1 MKQVAIV
8 CSSPRE
14 IRFIEE
20 PGREVAAHEVRV
32 RTLFSGISSG
42 TELTLFRG
50 TNPYLHK
57 QWDSTQRLF
66 VDAAGASG
74 LSYPITNWGY
84 EEVGEVIEVGTAV
97 SDLQPGS
104 IVYGTWGH
112 RTSAIIDAAFARDRQ
127 LPSHAD
133 PILGIFSHIGP
144 IALNGILDSAIRVGE
159 TVAVFGLGVVGQLV
173 AQLAALSGAEVI
185 GVDMLPRRREIA
197 QQLGAAH
204 VIDAGAGSAAETIK
218 ALTAGRGADVC
229 IEASGAGA
237 ALHEAIRAC
246 AYSSKVVALGF
257 YQGAAV
263 DLRLGEEFHHN
274 RINLVCSQIGGSAP
288 ELLHRWNRLRLV
300 QTCMRLAVQGK
311 LQIDPLITHIMP
323 AADAPVLFK
332 LLDESP
338 SDALQA
344 VLDFRAGLSAEQV
357 GFQDTATGQPS

>member
-8 CSSPRE
+8 CGRPRQIQFLEEPPRE
-14 IRFIEE
+14 LE
-20 PGREVAAHEVRV
+20 AHEVRV

-57 QWDSTQRLF
+57 HWDSTRRLF
-66 VDAAGASG
+66 VADAEASG
-74 LSYPITNWGY
+74 LTYPITNWGY
-84 EEVGEVIEVGTAV
+84 EEVGAVIEVGPAV

-127 LPSHAD
+127 LPPHAD

-144 IALNGILDSAIRVGE
+144 IALNGILDGAIRLGE
-159 TVAVFGLGVVGQLV
+159 TVAVFGLGVVGQLA
-173 AQLAALSGAEVI
+173 AQLARLSGAEVI

-197 QQLGAAH
+197 RQLGAEH
-204 VIDAGAGSAAETIK
+204 VIDAGAGSAAEAIK

-229 IEASGAGA
+229 IEASGSTA

-246 AYSSKVVALGF
+246 AYSSKVVTLGF
-257 YQGAAV
+257 FQGAAL

-274 RINLVCSQIGGSAP
+274 RINLICSQIGGSAP

-300 QTCMRLAVQGK
+300 QTFMRLAVQGK
-311 LQIDPLITHIMP
+311 IQTAPLITHMRP
-323 AADAPVLFK
+323 AAEAAALFK

-338 SDALQA
+338 GDALQA
-344 VLDFRAGLSAEQV
+344 VLDFRDGLPVEASADAVAGPRL
-357 GFQDTATGQPS
+357 